1 MQRKIS
7 IVSLFFCLILS
18 VALWG
23 YVSLKTPATIFVQF
37 PLVIQLQEDKAVQN
51 ELPKFITAKIRA
63 SGWQIINLEYISAK
77 PECTIDLDK
86 FTEVSAGSFSLSKN
100 DILQNL
106 RPALSLEKIVELSP
120 ENISITT
127 GTIAQRTV
135 PIAPVIEIA
144 PREGFTVVGDIHVE
158 PDSILLRGNET
169 MLQTVQ
175 KWQTSAVKILDA
187 TKSIRIEV
195 KLVDSLQN
203 HIALSQQTVVLSA
216 EIQQTAEITFN
227 DIPLEVLSEP
237 AQSNHKLLPD
247 RISVTIRGGAEQIAQ
262 LSSSSVR
269 ALVEFQTI
277 LHDTT
282 GIITPV
288 ISLPSSLTLL
298 NINPPYL
305 RHKIVDKPVT
315 HRTSFIRK

>member
-1 MQRKIS
+1 MQRKVS
-7 IVSLFFCLILS
+7 ILSLFFCLILS

-37 PLVIQLQEDKAVQN
+37 PLVILAQEDKAVQN

-63 SGWQIINLEYISAK
+63 SGWQIINLEYVSAQ
-77 PECTIDLDK
+77 PECMIDLTK
-86 FTEVSAGSFSLSKN
+86 FAQVAPDSFSLSKN

-135 PIAPVIEIA
+135 PVAPVIEIA
-144 PREGFTVVGDIHVE
+144 PREGFTIVGDIHVE
-158 PDSILLRGNET
+158 PDSIILRGNET
-169 MLQTVQ
+169 MLRTIQ

-187 TKSIRIEV
+187 TKSIRIEA

-203 HIALSQQTVVLSA
+203 HIAQSQQTVVLSA
-216 EIQQTAEITFN
+216 EIQQAAEITFN
-227 DIPLEVLSEP
+227 DIPLEILSEP

-277 LHDTT
+277 VHDTS

-288 ISLPSSLTLL
+288 ISLPPYLTLL
-298 NINPPYL
+298 NVNPPYL
-305 RHKIVDKPVT
+305 RHKIVDRVISQKN
-315 HRTSFIRK
+315 SFLRK